1 MHPGVVIRAYS
12 PADEQAVIQL
22 LRLNTPKYFAPEEE
36 KDLLRYLQGEI
47 EHYFVMELDGETIGS
62 GGYNF
67 AGDPSHARISW
78 DLLHPARHG
87 QGHGSVLLRHR
98 LDRLLANGTVRKITV
113 RTSQLVYR
121 FYEKA
126 GFVLQEVVPDYWAP
140 GYHLYLMV
148 CQLVAG

>member
-1 MHPGVVIRAYS
+1 M
-12 PADEQAVIQL
+12 

-36 KDLLRYLQGEI
+36 KDLLRYLRGEI

-67 AGDPSHARISW
+67 AGDPTHARISW
-78 DLLHPARHG
+78 DLLHPGLQG
-87 QGHGSVLLRHR
+87 QGLGSMLLHYR
-98 LDRLLANGTVRKITV
+98 LDHLQANNTVRKITV

-126 GFVLQEVVPDYWAP
+126 RFVLQEVVPDYWAP

-148 CQLVAG
+148 YQPLAG